1 MKKYALLFIMVS
13 FLPFS
18 CKTPQQTVE
27 TLPPPETPIVVA
39 EPVVKPPVAEEKPVW
54 EEEMVVEYAGRQATE
69 IIEYAAM
76 FNGTPYRMGGV
87 TPAGF
92 DCAGFAGFVFRKF
105 GYELPRTSA
114 AQGET
119 GDAVEPAEIKPG
131 DLVFFTGRNK
141 SNRKVGHVGICTESN
156 GGNDFRFIHAS
167 VLRGVMVNHIRD
179 AYYAERF
186 LWARRIL
193 PSQSGTISSPQVKN

>member
-1 MKKYALLFIMVS
+1 MKKYALLFILVP
-13 FLPFS
+13 FLLFS
-18 CKTPQQTVE
+18 CKTPQQAVE
-27 TLPPPETPIVVA
+27 TQPPKKAPAVVVEPVA
-39 EPVVKPPVAEEKPVW
+39 EPVIEPPVAEEKPVG
-54 EEEMVVEYAGRQATE
+54 EVEAVVEYAGPPATE

-76 FNGTPYRMGGV
+76 FNGIPYRMGGV

-119 GDAVEPAEIKPG
+119 GDAVERAEIKPG

-141 SNRKVGHVGICTESN
+141 SRREVGHVGICTESN

-193 PSQSGTISSPQVKN
+193 PSPN

>member
-18 CKTPQQTVE
+18 CKTPQQAVE
-27 TLPPPETPIVVA
+27 TPPLPPEAPAVVVEPA
-39 EPVVKPPVAEEKPVW
+39 VKPVVEPPVAEEKPVG
-54 EEEMVVEYAGRQATE
+54 EVEMVVEYAGLPATE
-69 IIEYAAM
+69 IIEYAAT

-119 GDAVEPAEIKPG
+119 GDAVERAEIKPG

-141 SNRKVGHVGICTESN
+141 SRRKVGHVGICTESN

-193 PSQSGTISSPQVKN
+193 PSPKWDN